1 MKYDPA
7 ILPPGI
13 YPIDVHIAIALQW
26 LFEFELHL
34 EWQIE
39 RILNGYANSIFA
51 ITKDL
56 MQQA

>member
-7 ILPPGI
+7 SLPPRI

-26 LFEFELHL
+26 LFEFELHF

-39 RILNGYANSIFA
+39 WILNGYANSKFA